1 MSTHSKKTSTKTGKS
16 GPPRVPGLAVT
27 NPPESFLKRRKTIDE
42 IKTRRSEISAKKK
55 KTSRVQRKVIFKRAE
70 NYVKEYRTRE
80 RQEIAFKR
88 QAKNTGNFYVP
99 PEAKVLLVVRV
110 RGINRVSPKVRKIT
124 QLLRLRQVHN
134 AVFVRVNKATMNMIN
149 LIEPFVTYG
158 PPTVKTVSELIY
170 KRGFGKVNKQR
181 VPLTDNSIV
190 ASNLG
195 VNGII
200 CVEDLI
206 HEIATCGP
214 HFKEASNFLWPFK
227 LSSPLG
233 GFVKKSQHYSEGGDA
248 GNREEDIN
256 KLVARMN

>member
-1 MSTHSKKTSTKTGKS
+1 MSSKKTSTKTGKS
-16 GPPRVPGLAVT
+16 GPPRVPGPAVQ

-42 IKTRRSEISAKKK
+42 IKAKRVELAAKKK
-55 KTSRVQRKVIFKRAE
+55 KATKTQRKVIFKRAE
-70 NYVKEYRTRE
+70 NYVKEYRARA
-80 RQEIAFKR
+80 RQEISFKR
-88 QAKNTGNFYVP
+88 QAKNNGNFYVP

-158 PPTVKTVSELIY
+158 PPTVKTVSDLIY

-181 VPLTDNSIV
+181 IPLTNNAVISQ
-190 ASNLG
+190 NLG
-195 VNGII
+195 QYGIV
-200 CVEDLI
+200 CVEDII

>member
-1 MSTHSKKTSTKTGKS
+1 VLRPTSKST
-16 GPPRVPGLAVT
+16 
-27 NPPESFLKRRKTIDE
+27 E
-42 IKTRRSEISAKKK
+42 
-55 KTSRVQRKVIFKRAE
+55 
-70 NYVKEYRTRE
+70 TRE

-88 QAKNTGNFYVP
+88 QAKNNGNFYVP

-158 PPTVKTVSELIY
+158 PPTVKTVSDLIY
-170 KRGFGKVNKQR
+170 KRGFGKVLRQR
-181 VPLTDNSIV
+181 VPLTDNSVV
-190 ASNLG
+190 ANNLG
-195 VNGII
+195 HHGII

-206 HEIATCGP
+206 HEIVTCGP
-214 HFKEASNFLWPFK
+214 RFKQASNFLWPFK

-233 GFVKKSQHYSEGGDA
+233 GFTKKSQHYSEGGDA

-256 KLVARMN
+256 KLVATMN

>member
-1 MSTHSKKTSTKTGKS
+1 
-16 GPPRVPGLAVT
+16 
-27 NPPESFLKRRKTIDE
+27 
-42 IKTRRSEISAKKK
+42 
-55 KTSRVQRKVIFKRAE
+55 
-70 NYVKEYRTRE
+70 
-80 RQEIAFKR
+80 
-88 QAKNTGNFYVP
+88 
-99 PEAKVLLVVRV
+99 
-110 RGINRVSPKVRKIT
+110 
-124 QLLRLRQVHN
+124 
-134 AVFVRVNKATMNMIN
+134 MIN

-190 ASNLG
+190 ADNLG
-195 VNGII
+195 TFGII

-214 HFKEASNFLWPFK
+214 HFKEASNFLWPIK